1 MLISFLSE
9 KQKLLFKYCF
19 LYFLRGFFFL
29 KQYLVLLLDNTLS
42 SVEVSLVL
50 SISIV
55 LNVLLSIPLSTLSFK
70 FGNKNIFF
78 ISTFLFFLS
87 YVLLIFDANLYTYI
101 MYSIFLAC
109 FDVTFASSNEGL
121 VYENMKNYG
130 MSKNFA
136 EYRSKAK
143 FCKFF
148 GMTIAAFLAGD
159 LVYTE
164 PRLIFIVDAVI
175 LLFAML
181 TISSIN
187 DVVTV
192 KVTKIKLKKPL
203 KYIWKHKTLMK
214 CILHGVV
221 WHSFYLFM
229 NVYKS
234 LYFEELAIND
244 LNVNLMMSLQ
254 MSIVTLLQV
263 FMVKKLSKKNIFF
276 HYGLFVFA
284 SILMVLSFYNY
295 RGFTSYI
302 LFILYYVLVES
313 TGELTYSNM
322 MSFLP
327 KSEIAIILSI
337 SNLGNNL
344 GKLIFVNSFGIIS
357 SLSSHRTAF
366 LSLSIIQ
373 LVFCTILYLLI
384 SIDTHMKNV
393 NRRNYIESR

>member
-1 MLISFLSE
+1 M
-9 KQKLLFKYCF
+9 
-19 LYFLRGFFFL
+19 
-29 KQYLVLLLDNTLS
+29 KQYLVLLLDNSLS

-55 LNVLLSIPLSTLSFK
+55 LNILLSIPLSTLSSR

-87 YVLLIFDANLYTYI
+87 YTLLIFDANLYTYI

-159 LVYTE
+159 LVYTG
-164 PRLIFIVDAVI
+164 PRLIFIVDAII
-175 LLFAML
+175 LLLTML

-187 DVVTV
+187 DVGTI
-192 KVTKIKLKKPL
+192 KVAKIKLKKPL

-295 RGFTSYI
+295 GGFTSYI

-357 SLSSHRTAF
+357 SFSSHRTAF

-393 NRRNYIESR
+393 NRRNYIESK